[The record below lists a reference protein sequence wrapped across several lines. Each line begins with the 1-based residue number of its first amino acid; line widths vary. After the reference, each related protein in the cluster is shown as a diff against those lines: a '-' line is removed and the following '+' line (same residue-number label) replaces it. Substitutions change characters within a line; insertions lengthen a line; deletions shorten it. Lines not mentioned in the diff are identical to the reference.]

1 MISYNYRSVWTCIHF
16 TTSWLGRV
24 VSVALNKTSDC
35 CTNVT
40 HCWVWSLVCLSLPEG
55 GNSLVIVW
63 PVTQASPG
71 GNSLVIVWP
80 VTQASPGGNSQVI
93 VLPVIK
99 VSLILLSCPRLF
111 FSERFT
117 RLLSAAGIGGPSTDV
132 HCSHLFLYSVPGG
145 PLNITRSS
153 FFLLVVSSMKQSIK
167 LLTWCKKNS
176 IFWHLISFY
185 LLRLF
190 FLLRTLPAHWSRI
203 TQ

>member
-99 VSLILLSCPRLF
+99 VSPGGNSQVIVLPVIKVSLILLSCPRLF

-117 RLLSAAGIGGPSTDV
+117 RLLSAAGIGGPSTDDSLLSSSV
-132 HCSHLFLYSVPGG
+132 CLYSVPGG

-153 FFLLVVSSMKQSIK
+153 FFLLVVSSMKQSIWYK
-167 LLTWCKKNS
+167 LLYMMQA
-176 IFWHLISFY
+176 Y
-185 LLRLF
+185 LPYRD
-190 FLLRTLPAHWSRI
+190 
-203 TQ
+203 Q

>member
-117 RLLSAAGIGGPSTDV
+117 RLLSAAGIGGPSTDDSLLSSSV
-132 HCSHLFLYSVPGG
+132 CLYSVPGG

-153 FFLLVVSSMKQSIK
+153 FFLLVVSSMKQSIWYK
-167 LLTWCKKNS
+167 LLYMMQA
-176 IFWHLISFY
+176 Y
-185 LLRLF
+185 LPYRD
-190 FLLRTLPAHWSRI
+190 
-203 TQ
+203 Q